1 MADYVAFVFSL
12 GGSMKFNNI
21 DVSGEII
28 FSESPERISRN
39 REKEIIYK
47 SLNSNG
53 YKFHWTN
60 ETSKPYAGVF
70 YDGDKKIDLYIYVW
84 NITPTYINNNPE
96 QKGIQI
102 GANVNN
108 VGFNRPNTEYEKT
121 ILMGIYN
128 CPKKLIIATWDK
140 DNYKSHRQNTCYV
153 STSELKKGLDNS
165 IYKCFHG
172 CNVYTM
178 TEDYFPIYV
187 SHLTTG
193 NSTDLD
199 TSKGN
204 LSKNNF
210 KLEYDAGS
218 KRRTKKNIAEMKER
232 LAKIND
238 TEKQS
243 DTKRRIGQ
251 DLFRKMLI
259 DLYGNKCAL
268 CDISTSCMLKAS
280 HIKEWGVSTDD
291 ERLDEHNGLLLC
303 AHHDSLFDKHL
314 LSFTDDGNP
323 IISNTLSFEER
334 KALNVDSI
342 PSINV
347 KPQMLPYLR
356 YNRKK
361 LK

>member
-1 MADYVAFVFSL
+1 
-12 GGSMKFNNI
+12 MKFNNI
-21 DVSGEII
+21 DVSGKIVS
-28 FSESPERISRN
+28 SELPENIS
-39 REKEIIYK
+39 REKEREIIYN

-53 YKFHWTN
+53 FTFEWTN
-60 ETSKPYAGVF
+60 KTHKPYSGIF
-70 YDGDKKIDLYIYVW
+70 YDGDRKIDLYIYVW
-84 NITPTYINNNPE
+84 NITPTYINNDPN

-102 GANVNN
+102 RANVNN
-108 VGFNRPNTEYEKT
+108 VGFNRPNTKNEKT

-128 CPKKLIIATWDK
+128 CPQKPIIATWDK
-140 DNYKSHRQNTCYV
+140 DNYKNHRQNTCYV
-153 STSELKKGLDNS
+153 SISELKKGLDKS

-178 TEDYFPIYV
+178 TEEYFPIYV

-193 NSTDLD
+193 NNTDLE

-204 LSKNNF
+204 LSKSKF
-210 KLEYDAGS
+210 KSEHDAGS
-218 KRRTKKNIAEMKER
+218 KRRTKKNVNDLRER
-232 LAKIND
+232 MTKIDD

-251 DLFRKMLI
+251 DLFRKVLFDI
-259 DLYGNKCAL
+259 YENKCAL
-268 CDISTSCMLKAS
+268 CDISTPCMLKAS
-280 HIKEWGVSTDD
+280 HIKEWGVSSDE

-323 IISNTLSFEER
+323 IISNTLSFEEQ

-347 KPQMLPYLR
+347 QPQMLPYLR